1 MGYFR
6 EQRQALLRPK
16 LETETAELD
25 KLRCA
30 IFSIALVSAFVE
42 SLFSKM
48 EYNQSKSRSSLSDKM
63 MSAIL
68 HVHDAVVGDPMQPLT
83 SNLKLR
89 THVMSITEK
98 EKMMQNVGAVV
109 CKVFDGR
116 RYHGRIF
123 DVDYHEIHARW
134 MYRVSYSDS
143 DCHRDTEDYWTC
155 EIDNLKCRCA
165 DLDHNHTLI

>member
-1 MGYFR
+1 MLLGYFR
-6 EQRQALLRPK
+6 EQRQAILRSK

-48 EYNQSKSRSSLSDKM
+48 EYNQSKRRSSLSDKM

-116 RYHGRIF
+116 RYHGTIF
-123 DVDYHEIHARW
+123 DVDYHEIYARW
-134 MYRVSYSDS
+134 MYKVKYSDG
-143 DCHRDTEDYWTC
+143 DTEDYWTC

-165 DLDHNHTLI
+165 DVDHNHTLI

>member
-1 MGYFR
+1 MRNLFNR
-6 EQRQALLRPK
+6 FSLRI
-16 LETETAELD
+16 
-25 KLRCA
+25 RG
-30 IFSIALVSAFVE
+30 IALFQNGVQPKQKPVE
-42 SLFSKM
+42 TIS
-48 EYNQSKSRSSLSDKM
+48 QM

-68 HVHDAVVGDPMQPLT
+68 HVRDAVVGDPMVPLT

-89 THVMSITEK
+89 THVMCITEK

-123 DVDYHEIHARW
+123 DVDYHEIYARW
-134 MYRVSYSDS
+134 MYKVKYSDG
-143 DCHRDTEDYWTC
+143 DTEDYWTC